1 MMALKVLG
9 FGILVALT
17 SFLLSEL
24 GFKGKRIYGALG
36 ICLLLLYFLSSFGD
50 VLSVITSY
58 DVGEGT
64 GEAIRCALKIIG
76 IAEAFSLA
84 AEVATE
90 LSERGVASALGLI
103 GKLEIF
109 LISLP
114 YVEKMIS
121 LARDIFGNI

>member
-1 MMALKVLG
+1 MLKVIG

-50 VLSVITSY
+50 VLSAITSY

-76 IAEAFSLA
+76 ISQAFSIA
-84 AEVATE
+84 AEVASE
-90 LSERGVASALGLI
+90 LSERGISSALSLV
-103 GKLEIF
+103 GKAEI
-109 LISLP
+109 LLVSLP
-114 YVEKMIS
+114 YIESVIS
-121 LARDIFGNI
+121 FARDLFANI

>member
-9 FGILVALT
+9 FGILVAVS
-17 SFLLSEL
+17 SFFLSEM

-50 VLSVITSY
+50 ALSVITSY